1 MAKMEKY
8 QVFIAVDSLV
18 MGGIQKS
25 LLAFLQYIRDFCD
38 VDVVVWHDRWPEMIE
53 LPAYVNRIHV
63 TGTESVRS
71 AYKSYGVFSK
81 DFLVSAF
88 AALRKKRWLALPRIK
103 KNYDIAIA
111 YSHVSSLKYYIIDK
125 VSAKRKYAFFHHG
138 AYDLDD
144 QTRRFDT
151 EYYPRY
157 DQVFAAS
164 SCAEEALLKAI
175 PGLDNVSVIPNL
187 IDIESIKASGKEPC
201 PEYPDDQRLK
211 LLTVGRLSPEKN
223 PLRIIETAK
232 LLNEKQVEFIW
243 LVVGDGELR
252 GTMEREIKKNQLE
265 GKVILTG
272 NQSNPYRFMS
282 HCEVYLQFSLFEADG
297 ITIREAALFDS
308 HMILSDIARFRDCAK
323 TFKNII
329 LCHNAHDAANSVLSS
344 MNVPIEAN
352 DIDGINN
359 EIRRRIYREIIKP
372 LHNGQALY

>member
-38 VDVVVWHDRWPEMIE
+38 IDIVVWHDKWPETVE

-103 KNYDIAIA
+103 KNYDIAIV

-125 VSAKRKYAFFHHG
+125 VSAKKKYAFFHHG
-138 AYDLDD
+138 AYDLND
-144 QTRRFDT
+144 QTRRFDS

-164 SCAEEALLKAI
+164 SNTKKVLLEAI
-175 PGLDNVSVIPNL
+175 PGLSNVSVIPNL
-187 IDIESIKASGKEPC
+187 IDIENIKGNGKEPC
-201 PEYPDDQRLK
+201 PEYPDDQKLK

-282 HCEVYLQFSLFEADG
+282 RCDAYLQFSLFEADPV
-297 ITIREAALFDS
+297 TVREVAVFNKP
-308 HMILSDIARFRDCAK
+308 MILSDIPGFQKCHEIFSNIQLIGTSEDAIRSLMQEK
-323 TFKNII
+323 SILGSKNDLGII
-329 LCHNAHDAANSVLSS
+329 
-344 MNVPIEAN
+344 N
-352 DIDGINN
+352 DEICRIID
-359 EIRRRIYREIIKP
+359 REIFEK
-372 LHNGQALY
+372 

>member
-1 MAKMEKY
+1 MEKY

-38 VDVVVWHDRWPEMIE
+38 IDVVVWHDRWPEMIE
-53 LPAYVNRIHV
+53 LPTYVNRIHV

-125 VSAKRKYAFFHHG
+125 VSAKKKYAFFHHG
-138 AYDLDD
+138 AYDLND
-144 QTRRFDT
+144 QTRRFDS

-164 SCAEEALLKAI
+164 SNTKKVLLEAI
-175 PGLDNVSVIPNL
+175 PGLSNVSVIPNL
-187 IDIESIKASGKEPC
+187 IDIENIKGNGKEPC
-201 PEYPDDQRLK
+201 PEYPDDQKLK

-243 LVVGDGELR
+243 LVVGEGELR

-272 NQSNPYRFMS
+272 NQLNPYRFMRR
-282 HCEVYLQFSLFEADG
+282 CDFYLQFSLFEADP
-297 ITIREAALFDS
+297 ITIREAAVFNKP
-308 HMILSDIARFRDCAK
+308 MVLSDIPAFRQWHK
-323 TFKNII
+323 KINSI
-329 LCHNAHDAANSVLSS
+329 LLADTSS
-344 MNVPIEAN
+344 EAVQWLLH
-352 DIDGINN
+352 GINKGTVEN
-359 EIRRRIYREIIKP
+359 NLYIMNSEICRTIDREIFMNKSSEKD
-372 LHNGQALY
+372 N